1 MRNFRQMVKMMV
13 MALVMAAA
21 FCSCSVAGG
30 SDYYDTTSSSRAS
43 GVSESTTNGPSV
55 NVGFAIKLPSV
66 SVSISGD
73 EEVRMSETETA
84 VITAEASEGA
94 SLAWYVNGMFQ
105 TAETGTTFQMSCAYP
120 GVYDVT
126 CVAVNADGTMAKS
139 ASMAVTVR
147 P

>member
-1 MRNFRQMVKMMV
+1 MMRNFRLTVKMMV

-30 SDYYDTTSSSRAS
+30 SDYCDPASSKAS

-55 NVGFAIKLPSV
+55 NVGFSIKLPSV
-66 SVSISGD
+66 SVSVSGPD
-73 EEVRMSETETA
+73 VAKMSMTETVA
-84 VITAEASEGA
+84 ITAEASEGA
-94 SLAWYVNGMFQ
+94 ALAWYVNGMFQ
-105 TAETGTTFQMSCAYP
+105 TAETGSTFQMSCGIP

-126 CVAVNADGTMAKS
+126 CVAVSADGTMAKS
-139 ASMAVTVR
+139 ATKSVIVR